1 MVDKRKENINL
12 ALDNVRQILN
22 TVNHGSITLT
32 VQNFYVVQIEK
43 KEKYV
48 LDNLIMIREVA

>member
-1 MVDKRKENINL
+1 MVDKRNENINL

-22 TVNHGSITLT
+22 TVSHGSITLI

-43 KEKYV
+43 KEK
-48 LDNLIMIREVA
+48 IRLR